1 MANFVSLVIFALS
14 LAAGQVLF
22 KKTALAMSGRPLIE
36 GLLAVLAEPLFY
48 LALAL
53 YGATTFLWIWILSRV
68 PLTQAHP
75 FVAGA
80 MVLVPLLSVLLLGE
94 KVSFVFWLGIAFIM
108 LGILLTQY
116 GIVQR

>member
-1 MANFVSLVIFALS
+1 MVNLISLLVFALS
-14 LAAGQVLF
+14 LALGQVLF
-22 KKTALAMSGRPLIE
+22 KKTALAMTGRPFLE
-36 GLLAVLAEPLFY
+36 GLLAVFGEPLLY

-80 MVLVPLLSVLLLGE
+80 MILVPLLSVLLLGE
-94 KVSFVFWLGIAFIM
+94 KVSYVFWIGIAFVM

-116 GIVQR
+116 GIGSR